1 MEKYN
6 ILLVDDEQNILK
18 ALRRLFREEHVNI
31 FTAASAQEALE
42 IFKQNSIQLI
52 ISDNLMPGMTGV
64 ELINKVREISP
75 DTIRIIL
82 SGHSDIEA
90 VLNAVN
96 QGEAYRFILKPWND
110 IDLRLTI
117 NIALAQYKLI
127 ADNKILKKDLLEKTR
142 LLENLRRNHPEIFN
156 LSSSDGSYN
165 IKKDNISS
173 SVKEGV

>member
-31 FTAASAQEALE
+31 LTASSASEALE
-42 IFKQNSIQLI
+42 IFKQQSIQLI

-90 VLNAVN
+90 ILNAVN

-127 ADNKILKKDLLEKTR
+127 DDNKNLKKDLLEKTR

-156 LSSSDGSYN
+156 LSSSDDSYN
-165 IKKDNISS
+165 IKEYNISS

>member
-6 ILLVDDEQNILK
+6 VLLVDDEENILR
-18 ALRRLFREEHVNI
+18 ALKRLFREEHVNI
-31 FTAASAQEALE
+31 LTATSAEEALE
-42 IFKQNSIQLI
+42 LFKTQSIQLL
-52 ISDNLMPGMTGV
+52 ISDNLMPRMTGV

-90 VLNAVN
+90 ILKAVN

-117 NIALAQYKLI
+117 NIALAQYKL
-127 ADNKILKKDLLEKTR
+127 ANDNKNLRKELLEKTR
-142 LLENLRRNHPEIFN
+142 LLDNLRRNNPDIFQ
-156 LSSSDGSYN
+156 LTDS
-165 IKKDNISS
+165 ISS
-173 SVKEGV
+173 QDIKGYEISPSLEKEV